1 MKLMTDK
8 QKVTGLDGVIAG
20 ETAISTL
27 DAGLHYRGYAI
38 EELARDATFTEV
50 AYLLLHGELPTA
62 ESLADFR
69 AILAESA
76 EVPEAVIQ
84 LLHELPLHVA
94 PIDALRTSIS
104 VLGHFDP
111 QSNENDATANLGKAI
126 RLLGQI
132 PVLIAARHR
141 LTRGFELL
149 ESDPEL
155 SFAGNFLAL
164 LHGRLPT
171 ARDERAMEQTLI
183 CYADHEFNA
192 STFTARIVASTGS
205 DLHSAVTAAV
215 GALKGPLHG
224 GAIENVLT
232 EILDIESPSYA
243 EKFVRNAIAKKRRI
257 AGFGHRVYRDR
268 PDPRA
273 VFLKEVSR
281 DLAVTAGQV
290 QLEEIADSI
299 EAAMWKQ
306 KELRPNVDWPT
317 ARVYHAL
324 GFDAELFT
332 PLFAAAR
339 VIGWAAHVI
348 EQQADNRLIQPR
360 SNYVG
365 AQPRKFVRLCE
376 RSGVSR
382 DYS

>member
-1 MKLMTDK
+1 MTK
-8 QKVTGLDGVIAG
+8 STNAGLDGVVAG

-27 DAGLHYRGYAI
+27 DNGLHYRGYAI
-38 EELARDATFTEV
+38 EELAREASFTEV
-50 AYLLLHGELPTA
+50 AFLLLHGNLPTP
-62 ESLADFR
+62 EHLADFR
-69 AILAESA
+69 AILAEAA
-76 EVPEAVIQ
+76 EVPEPVVQ
-84 LLHELPLHVA
+84 LLHELPLHIA

-104 VLGHFDP
+104 ALGHFDP
-111 QSNENDATANLGKAI
+111 QANENDAVANLGKAI

-141 LTRGFELL
+141 LTRGFELF

-155 SFAGNFLAL
+155 SFAGNFLSL
-164 LHGRLPT
+164 LNGRLPS
-171 ARDERAMEQTLI
+171 ACDERALEKTLI

-224 GAIENVLT
+224 GAIENVLDV
-232 EILDIESPSYA
+232 LNAVESPSHA
-243 EKFVRNAIAKKRRI
+243 EKFVRATLAKKRRI

-273 VFLKEVSR
+273 VLLKEVSR
-281 DLAVTAGQV
+281 ELAVDDERQR
-290 QLEEIADSI
+290 LEKIADAI
-299 EAAMWKQ
+299 EAAMWKH

-317 ARVYHAL
+317 ARVYHSL
-324 GFDAELFT
+324 GLDAELYT
-332 PLFAAAR
+332 PLFVVAR
-339 VIGWAAHVI
+339 VAGWAAHVI

-360 SNYVG
+360 SKYVG
-365 AQPRKFVRLCE
+365 PRPRKFEPL
-376 RSGVSR
+376 RSRS
-382 DYS
+382 